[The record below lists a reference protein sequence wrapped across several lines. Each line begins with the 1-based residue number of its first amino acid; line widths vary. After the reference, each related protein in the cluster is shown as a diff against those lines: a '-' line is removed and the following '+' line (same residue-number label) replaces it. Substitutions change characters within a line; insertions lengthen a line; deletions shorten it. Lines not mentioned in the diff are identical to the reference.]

1 MKIIK
6 AHTIIVGAGASA
18 YNAADCLFNE
28 GLKDVLMICERESW
42 GTSRNAGSDKQTYYK
57 LSLCGKELDSV
68 FSMARTYFE
77 GLAVDGEH
85 ALCEAALSTQCF
97 YKLVELG
104 VPFPR
109 GRYGEFVGY
118 KTDHD
123 PNKRATS
130 AGPYTSLFM
139 TEALQRQVK
148 AKGIHVYSGFQL
160 IDILI
165 KEGNACGCICLGL
178 DDNEY
183 TVFQC
188 VNLILAT
195 GGPAHIYSKSVYPVS
210 QKGATGVAFSSG
222 VQGKNLTEW
231 QFGLASLKPRWNVS
245 GTYMQALPRF
255 VSTDAEGKDEKEFL
269 FCGFDDVYDVLS
281 KIFLKGYQWPF
292 DVRKVEKGSSI
303 IDVLVYWENQKGRRV
318 FLDYTRN
325 PLLLDALEYD
335 LLSKEAYQYLET
347 AGALGG
353 MPFDRLQKMNEPA
366 IEFYRSKGVDLH
378 KQMLEISLCAQHS
391 NGGIAVDLWWQTD
404 VKHLFAVGECAATHG
419 VYRPGGSALNAG
431 QVGSMR
437 ASEYISRVYFKN
449 SFMDDESFQALA
461 QQHLASLSVP
471 LAQKS
476 NIEQVAVLA
485 QEGMSQTG
493 GAIRNEKALRAQLAF
508 VEKALNT
515 LSIQDKKELFSYYE
529 VKDILLTQRFY
540 LFAMID
546 YINHGHKS
554 RGSALY
560 TDPKGNKPHCFLPD
574 DFSFSL
580 EKDDAPNEIQLI
592 QMKTGKPCAF
602 WRPVH
607 PIPSE
612 EEFFENVWREFRKNG
627 NVF

>member
-1 MKIIK
+1 
-6 AHTIIVGAGASA
+6 V
-18 YNAADCLFNE
+18 
-28 GLKDVLMICERESW
+28 
-42 GTSRNAGSDKQTYYK
+42 
-57 LSLCGKELDSV
+57 
-68 FSMARTYFE
+68 
-77 GLAVDGEH
+77 
-85 ALCEAALSTQCF
+85 
-97 YKLVELG
+97 
-104 VPFPR
+104 
-109 GRYGEFVGY
+109 
-118 KTDHD
+118 
-123 PNKRATS
+123 
-130 AGPYTSLFM
+130 
-139 TEALQRQVK
+139 
-148 AKGIHVYSGFQL
+148 
-160 IDILI
+160 
-165 KEGNACGCICLGL
+165 
-178 DDNEY
+178 
-183 TVFQC
+183 
-188 VNLILAT
+188 
-195 GGPAHIYSKSVYPVS
+195 
-210 QKGATGVAFSSG
+210 
-222 VQGKNLTEW
+222 
-231 QFGLASLKPRWNVS
+231 
-245 GTYMQALPRF
+245 
-255 VSTDAEGKDEKEFL
+255 
-269 FCGFDDVYDVLS
+269 
-281 KIFLKGYQWPF
+281 
-292 DVRKVEKGSSI
+292 
-303 IDVLVYWENQKGRRV
+303 
-318 FLDYTRN
+318 
-325 PLLLDALEYD
+325 
-335 LLSKEAYQYLET
+335 
-347 AGALGG
+347 
-353 MPFDRLQKMNEPA
+353 
-366 IEFYRSKGVDLH
+366 
-378 KQMLEISLCAQHS
+378 
-391 NGGIAVDLWWQTD
+391 QTD